1 LRIFYKNNPV
11 IPKISLFI
19 LTSPSVERQGVQK
32 PVFDPIKNILNE
44 TDFLLAKVF
53 RRSNQPVRK
62 EPEAEHRLNALIR
75 VPEVRLV
82 GDNLED
88 LSALLEETIEVG
100 VYPTAKALAWAAK
113 AELDLVEI
121 TPNAV
126 PPVCRI
132 TDYQKFL
139 YQKKKREK
147 EIKANTTKTVIKEIR
162 FTTETGEHDI
172 EFKVRHAIEFLK
184 EGSKVKGYVQFKG
197 RGITFQDRG
206 TLLLLKFIQALDD
219 YGTPEGLPK
228 MEGKRMFVF
237 LTPKK
242 KSK

>member
-1 LRIFYKNNPV
+1 M
-11 IPKISLFI
+11 
-19 LTSPSVERQGVQK
+19 
-32 PVFDPIKNILNE
+32 
-44 TDFLLAKVF
+44 AKVF
-53 RRSNQPVRK
+53 KRSNQPIRK
-62 EPEAEHRLNALIR
+62 EPEAEHRLNGLIR

-88 LSALLEETIEVG
+88 LSALLGIEPVIAVG
-100 VYPTAKALAWAAK
+100 VYTTEQVLGWAKK

-206 TLLLLKFIQALDD
+206 QLLLLKFIQALDE

-242 KSK
+242 KNK

>member
-1 LRIFYKNNPV
+1 M
-11 IPKISLFI
+11 
-19 LTSPSVERQGVQK
+19 
-32 PVFDPIKNILNE
+32 
-44 TDFLLAKVF
+44 AKVF
-53 RRSNQPVRK
+53 KRSNQPIRK
-62 EPEAEHRLNALIR
+62 EPEAEHRLNGLIR

-88 LSALLEETIEVG
+88 LSALLGIEPVIAVG
-100 VYPTAKALAWAAK
+100 VYTTEQVLGWAKK

-206 TLLLLKFIQALDD
+206 QLLLLKFIQALEE

-242 KSK
+242 KGK

>member
-1 LRIFYKNNPV
+1 
-11 IPKISLFI
+11 
-19 LTSPSVERQGVQK
+19 
-32 PVFDPIKNILNE
+32 VFDPIKNILNE
-44 TDFLLAKVF
+44 TEFLLAKVF

-88 LSALLEETIEVG
+88 LSALLEEKIEVG
-100 VYPTAKALAWAAK
+100 VYKIAQVLAWAEK

-206 TLLLLKFIQALDD
+206 QLLLLKFIQALDD
-219 YGTPEGLPK
+219 FGTPEGLPK

>member
-1 LRIFYKNNPV
+1 M
-11 IPKISLFI
+11 
-19 LTSPSVERQGVQK
+19 
-32 PVFDPIKNILNE
+32 
-44 TDFLLAKVF
+44 AKVF
-53 RRSNQPVRK
+53 KRSNQPIRK
-62 EPEAEHRLNALIR
+62 EPEAEHRLNGLIR

-88 LSALLEETIEVG
+88 LSALLGIEPVIAVG
-100 VYPTAKALAWAAK
+100 VYTTEQVLGWAKK

-206 TLLLLKFIQALDD
+206 QLLLLKFIQALDE

>member
-1 LRIFYKNNPV
+1 M
-11 IPKISLFI
+11 
-19 LTSPSVERQGVQK
+19 
-32 PVFDPIKNILNE
+32 
-44 TDFLLAKVF
+44 AKVF
-53 RRSNQPVRK
+53 KRSNQPVRK
-62 EPEAEHRLNALIR
+62 EPEAEHRLNQLIR

-88 LSALLEETIEVG
+88 LSTLLGLPQPIAVG
-100 VYPTAKALAWAAK
+100 VYKTQQVLDWAEK

-206 TLLLLKFIQALDD
+206 QLLLLKFIQALDD

-242 KSK
+242 KGK

>member
-1 LRIFYKNNPV
+1 
-11 IPKISLFI
+11 
-19 LTSPSVERQGVQK
+19 
-32 PVFDPIKNILNE
+32 
-44 TDFLLAKVF
+44 LAKVF
-53 RRSNQPVRK
+53 KRSNQPIRK
-62 EPEAEHRLNALIR
+62 EPEAEHRLNQLIR

-88 LSALLEETIEVG
+88 LSTLLGLPQPIAVG
-100 VYPTAKALAWAAK
+100 VYKTAEVLAWAEK

-206 TLLLLKFIQALDD
+206 QLLLLKFIQALDD

-242 KSK
+242 KGK

>member
-1 LRIFYKNNPV
+1 M
-11 IPKISLFI
+11 
-19 LTSPSVERQGVQK
+19 
-32 PVFDPIKNILNE
+32 
-44 TDFLLAKVF
+44 AKVF
-53 RRSNQPVRK
+53 KRSNQPIRK
-62 EPEAEHRLNALIR
+62 EPEAEHRLNGLIR

-88 LSALLEETIEVG
+88 LSALLGIEPVIAVG
-100 VYPTAKALAWAAK
+100 VYTTEQVLGWAKK

-206 TLLLLKFIQALDD
+206 QLLLLKFIQALDE

-242 KSK
+242 KGK

>member
-1 LRIFYKNNPV
+1 LNGTAHERRV
-11 IPKISLFI
+11 Q
-19 LTSPSVERQGVQK
+19 LT
-32 PVFDPIKNILNE
+32 IKNILNE
-44 TDFLLAKVF
+44 TVFLLAKVF

-62 EPEAEHRLNALIR
+62 EPEAEHRLNLLIR

-82 GDNLED
+82 GDNLEE
-88 LSALLEETIEVG
+88 LSALVEETVAVG
-100 VYPTAKALAWAAK
+100 VYKTSQALAWAQK

-206 TLLLLKFIQALDD
+206 QLLLLKFIQALDD
-219 YGTPEGLPK
+219 YGIPEGLPK

>member
-1 LRIFYKNNPV
+1 M
-11 IPKISLFI
+11 
-19 LTSPSVERQGVQK
+19 
-32 PVFDPIKNILNE
+32 
-44 TDFLLAKVF
+44 AKVF
-53 RRSNQPVRK
+53 KRSNQPIRK
-62 EPEAEHRLNALIR
+62 EPEAEHRLNGLIR
-75 VPEVRLV
+75 VTEVRLV

-88 LSALLEETIEVG
+88 LSALLGIEPVIAVG
-100 VYPTAKALAWAAK
+100 VYTTEQVLGWAKK

-206 TLLLLKFIQALDD
+206 QLLLLKFIQALDE

>member
-1 LRIFYKNNPV
+1 M
-11 IPKISLFI
+11 
-19 LTSPSVERQGVQK
+19 
-32 PVFDPIKNILNE
+32 FDPIKNILNE

-88 LSALLEETIEVG
+88 LSALLEEKIEVG
-100 VYPTAKALAWAAK
+100 VYKIAQVLAWAEK

-184 EGSKVKGYVQFKG
+184 EHNNISNTDYQNLTGVSKRTATRELNDLRKKNILTTE
-197 RGITFQDRG
+197 GITGKGMTYQ
-206 TLLLLKFIQALDD
+206 LKKI
-219 YGTPEGLPK
+219 
-228 MEGKRMFVF
+228 
-237 LTPKK
+237 
-242 KSK
+242 